1 VPRVRGGKVFLEC
14 REGFR
19 GGRQRA
25 TSTTEVQ
32 GDGWGYG
39 AGGFKNWCKDMH
51 CETSRNKK
59 SDGHL
64 RRETQDLTKKRPKNK
79 KDPILEK

>member
-1 VPRVRGGKVFLEC
+1 MIECGK
-14 REGFR
+14 GFW

-25 TSTTEVQ
+25 TSTTVVQ

-39 AGGFKNWCKDMH
+39 VGGFKFWWEGMA

-59 SDGHL
+59 SDGRE
-64 RRETQDLTKKRPKNK
+64 RRETQTLTKKK
-79 KDPILEK
+79 KRSDTGKKRKKK